1 MGILDKGEGSAV
13 PLGADYEHREEYRPP
28 FWYRRG
34 EDVNPYWRSGNAS
47 AKKGKEHTMN
57 TGKGNGKVVDT
68 KAPDTGK
75 SDNAQVVLY
84 AVRAGI
90 GVGREIAAK
99 TGLSIQMVGALL
111 SRLSQAKTIVKG
123 TDGRWVDRSAPVAN
137 TAKSTRGNSQ
147 KGPGLPDET
156 VLHQKIRAH
165 LGNNGLSA
173 SELAKLLGIKVPTT
187 VLVLKRMADAGL
199 VRKEG
204 QVWMGAGGKAIATGA
219 ANTPPKPRRTP
230 AVADLMAKVVHPVDL
245 AKAPVDVTHA
255 QSQPVTRKLT
265 VHDFAKD
272 FARVMENARKLNERV
287 GETLSIIQDI
297 RAVNEALAVEWG
309 ELQERLTEL
318 EKAS

>member
-1 MGILDKGEGSAV
+1 MGILDRGEGSAA

-34 EDVNPYWRSGNAS
+34 DEINPYWRSANTS
-47 AKKGKEHTMN
+47 AKKGNGHMMN
-57 TGKGNGKVVDT
+57 TGKGNGKAVDPKT
-68 KAPDTGK
+68 PEVGK
-75 SDNAQVVLY
+75 IDNAQVVLA
-84 AVRAGI
+84 AVRAGK
-90 GVGREIAAK
+90 GAGREIAVT

-123 TDGRWVDRSAPVAN
+123 TDGRWVDRLAPVVN
-137 TAKSTRGNSQ
+137 TGKSTRGNSQ

-187 VLVLKRMADAGL
+187 VLVLKRMADADL

-204 QVWMGAGGKAIATGA
+204 QLWMVVGGKAIANGI

-230 AVADLMAKVVHPVDL
+230 VVADLMAKVVHPVDL
-245 AKAPVDVTHA
+245 AKAPVDVTYA

-297 RAVNEALAVEWG
+297 RAVNESLAVEWG